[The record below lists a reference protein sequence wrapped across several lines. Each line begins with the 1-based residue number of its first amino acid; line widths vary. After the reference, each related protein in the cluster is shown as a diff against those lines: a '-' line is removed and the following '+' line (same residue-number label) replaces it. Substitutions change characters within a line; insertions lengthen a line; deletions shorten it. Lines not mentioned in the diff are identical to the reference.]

1 MPAEIEF
8 FLLKRNQLHFGQSEH
23 EGTPFTAEPMKEKF
37 DWSTSTK
44 EAEEVL
50 EGTYKTED
58 DPELT
63 EIMKLILTNCVQIAP
78 PKKSTP
84 EITVAQLR
92 GKMKVWR
99 EGTTTSP
106 SGRHLGHYKSLFT
119 VIDKSLEATTKKELK
134 EIQERIAGC
143 YVAMINYAIRHK
155 YSYKRWKQIL
165 NFMIYKEQ
173 GNVKIH

>member
-1 MPAEIEF
+1 
-8 FLLKRNQLHFGQSEH
+8 
-23 EGTPFTAEPMKEKF
+23 MKKKF

-50 EGTYKTED
+50 NGTYDTKD

-63 EIMKLILTNCVQIAP
+63 EIMKLILMNCVEIAP
-78 PKKSTP
+78 PKKSTSK
-84 EITVAQLR
+84 ITVAQLR

-106 SGRHLGHYKSLFT
+106 SGRHLSHYKSLFT
-119 VIDKSLEATTKKELK
+119 VIYKSLKATERKELK

-143 YVAMINYAIRHK
+143 YVATINHAIRHN
-155 YSYKRWKQIL
+155 YSYERWKQIL
-165 NFMIYKEQ
+165 NFMIY
-173 GNVKIH
+173 